1 MGYKKRPVSG
11 VNHYRNV
18 VPFSLQVKDWLPEDE
33 KVVKFYKG
41 DSYIIL
47 HAEYKKDPQGRLRK
61 EVSIDNLNC
70 LNNKMGL
77 YNNFI
82 RHLMPYT
89 GKSQIPRSGVG
100 QGGPLPS
107 GQFGYLQI
115 NTLSFTSMHLKYHQ
129 TFKKAKREPPY
140 CIAITLRAIKLNVL
154 FQLKFFRLQTM
165 TSISGLEK
173 RPHRMSTEQLRTKQL
188 NQTVK

>member
-11 VNHYRNV
+11 VNHYRNA

-33 KVVKFYKG
+33 KVVKFFKG

-70 LNNKMGL
+70 LINKMGL
-77 YNNFI
+77 NNNGI

-89 GKSQIPRSGVG
+89 CKSQTPRSGVG
-100 QGGPLPS
+100 QGGPLPN
-107 GQFGYLQI
+107 GQFGLLWI
-115 NTLSFTSMHLKYHQ
+115 NTLSFTSMHLKLISSELS
-129 TFKKAKREPPY
+129 KKPNENLL
-140 CIAITLRAIKLNVL
+140 IV
-154 FQLKFFRLQTM
+154 QQ
-165 TSISGLEK
+165 
-173 RPHRMSTEQLRTKQL
+173 
-188 NQTVK
+188 

>member
-1 MGYKKRPVSG
+1 MGLKKSPVSG
-11 VNHYRNV
+11 VNHYRNA
-18 VPFSLQVKDWLPEDE
+18 VPFSPQVKDWLPEDE

-70 LNNKMGL
+70 FIKKRGL
-77 YNNFI
+77 YNNGI

-100 QGGPLPS
+100 QGGPSPN
-107 GQFGYLQI
+107 GQLSYLQI
-115 NTLSFTSMHLKYHQ
+115 NTLTLTSMPLKYHQ

-173 RPHRMSTEQLRTKQL
+173 RPHRMSTEQLLTKQL
-188 NQTVK
+188 NQIVK